1 MPQDRIVDI
10 KFIEAGMAEEGRR
23 DRDFVRDLD
32 LAPSQRQL
40 NFAQFLCDKKGL
52 KINQEVLSSSKNL
65 SE

>member
-1 MPQDRIVDI
+1 
-10 KFIEAGMAEEGRR
+10 MAEEGRR